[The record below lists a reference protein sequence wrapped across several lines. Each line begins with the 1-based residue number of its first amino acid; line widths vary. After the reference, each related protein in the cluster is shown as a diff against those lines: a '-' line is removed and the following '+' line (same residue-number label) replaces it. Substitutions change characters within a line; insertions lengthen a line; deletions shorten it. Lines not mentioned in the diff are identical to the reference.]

1 MQNANGIKNMELKKI
16 WLDFISFFLPMV
28 KKYFSENWVGFVWFI
43 LTFLFALM
51 IPFVISVVISPQYT
65 FTKFLVD
72 GDVALFSVVI
82 VTSLMIDN
90 FMFEEGFAIFLNNG
104 KEPEYIKLFKRFMVF
119 IFPLL
124 IVIFGLIAYMGINML
139 EKKVNMFA
147 VAIEIAVFFAT
158 ASYAVRIKQLLW
170 NKKKIL

>member
-1 MQNANGIKNMELKKI
+1 MEPKKFWSDLI
-16 WLDFISFFLPMV
+16 FLFLLPRA
-28 KKYFSENWVGFVWFI
+28 KKYFSENGVGYIWFI
-43 LTFLFALM
+43 LTFIFALL

-82 VTSLMIDN
+82 VISLIIDN
-90 FMFEEGFAIFLNNG
+90 FMFEKDFAILLGNG
-104 KEPEYIKLFKRFMVF
+104 KEPEYIQLFQRFMVF

-139 EKKVNMFA
+139 EKKVNTFA
-147 VAIEIAVFFAT
+147 VVIEIAVFFAT
-158 ASYAVRIKQLLW
+158 ASYAARIKQVSW
-170 NKKKIL
+170 NKKQTP